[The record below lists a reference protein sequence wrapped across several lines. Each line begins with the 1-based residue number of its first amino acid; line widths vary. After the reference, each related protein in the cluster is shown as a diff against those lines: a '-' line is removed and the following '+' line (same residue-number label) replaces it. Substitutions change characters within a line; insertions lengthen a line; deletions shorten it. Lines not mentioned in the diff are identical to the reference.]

1 MPFDEEQPAE
11 QHSMPPGG
19 FRLAVINGFSLEEC
33 LKARE
38 HLAES
43 FKQVNA
49 FSHTPNI
56 VDQRAALAKG
66 IAHMNQPS
74 L

>member
-1 MPFDEEQPAE
+1 
-11 QHSMPPGG
+11 MPPGG

-38 HLAES
+38 DLAES
-43 FKQVNA
+43 FRQLNA
-49 FSHTPNI
+49 FSHVPHI
-56 VDQRAALAKG
+56 VDKRTALARG
-66 IAHMNQPS
+66 SANIIQLS